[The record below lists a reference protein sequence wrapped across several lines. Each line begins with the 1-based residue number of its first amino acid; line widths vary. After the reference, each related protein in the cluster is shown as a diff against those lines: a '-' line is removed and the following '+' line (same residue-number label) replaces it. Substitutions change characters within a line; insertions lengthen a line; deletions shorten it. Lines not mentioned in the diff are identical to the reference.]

1 MKCEEVSNFMGIIK
15 NTENLIRM
23 ERNVWAD
30 ELDAMERRYERE
42 VVQEKRLPDEEKER
56 LKRRMG
62 EVRQLVKYYNRALFG
77 LSESWSDLEAGKMY
91 LDKLSSNY

>member
-42 VVQEKRLPDEEKER
+42 AIREGFPDKER
-56 LKRRMG
+56 ERLERRMG
-62 EVRQLVKYYNRALFG
+62 EVQQILKRYNRAIFG
-77 LSESWSDLEAGKMY
+77 LYEAWNNLEEGKMF
-91 LDKLSSNY
+91 LDKISDNH